1 MTVLTG
7 NLLRPGDEE
16 YARLCCG
23 WNTRVV
29 HRPEY
34 CVAAKSP
41 EHVQAAVRL
50 AAERRLPIRVQST
63 GHGVLAASIGGML
76 IDTSRLGGVR
86 VDPVRQIAEIGA
98 GVRWQELLDV
108 AHAHGLAGLAGSASP
123 VGVVGYALGGG
134 SGWLARRYGLC
145 SDMIDA
151 AEVVTV
157 DGNRRWVSAN
167 AEPDLLWALKG
178 GGGNFGVVTTMRLRL
193 VAQPM
198 VYAGAIYWPISKAR
212 ELLTAYR
219 DWVATSP
226 PEMGSAV
233 AFIQYPAVAPVPEP
247 VRGVP
252 VVALRIC
259 HPGTEADAKRAIS
272 PFHKIAGSILD
283 TTRVMPYRDIGN
295 VTMDSPLH
303 LPRIG
308 YSESLREISDRIIDG
323 LPEALPPGSP
333 FLAMELR
340 NGSNGGVARAVSGH
354 EGLGYWSLPFLF
366 FGMSVTPDT
375 AKEQA
380 ALEMGRQL
388 DAVLAHARTGTNA
401 LTFLLPEHTPVD
413 ASGKARVAT
422 TFQPAHYARLVALKK
437 RYDPGGQS
445 GGDRMIAPSTS
456 DRLA

>member
-1 MTVLTG
+1 MTVLAG

-16 YARLCCG
+16 YARLCSG

-34 CVAAKSP
+34 AVAARSP
-41 EHVQAAVRL
+41 QHVQDAVRF
-50 AAERRLPIRVQST
+50 AVDRELPIRVQST
-63 GHGVLAASIGGML
+63 GHGVLAASNGGML
-76 IDTSRLGGVR
+76 IDTSGIGGVR
-86 VDPVRQIAEIGA
+86 IDPVRQIAEIGA
-98 GVRWQELLDV
+98 SVRWQELLD
-108 AHAHGLAGLAGSASP
+108 AAQEHDLAGLAGSASP

-134 SGWLARRYGLC
+134 AGWLARRYGLC
-145 SDMIDA
+145 SDTIDA

-157 DGNRRWVSAN
+157 DGNRRWVSAD

-178 GGGNFGVVTTMRLRL
+178 GGGNFGVVTRLRLRL
-193 VAQPM
+193 VSQPM
-198 VYAGAIYWPISKAR
+198 VFAGAIYWPIGKAC
-212 ELLTAYR
+212 ELLTTYH

-252 VVALRIC
+252 VVALRLC
-259 HPGTEADAKRAIS
+259 HPGSAEDARGALS
-272 PFHKIAGSILD
+272 PFRKITGSILD
-283 TTRVMPYRDIGN
+283 TTRVMLYREIGD

-308 YSESLREISDRIIDG
+308 YSESLREISDQIIDG
-323 LPEALPPGSP
+323 LPQALSPGSP

-340 NGSNGGVARAVSGH
+340 NGASGGVAYAVSGH
-354 EGLGYWSLPFLF
+354 DGLGYWNSPFLF

-380 ALEMGRQL
+380 ALEMGRRL
-388 DAVLAHARTGTNA
+388 DAVFAHARTGTNA

-413 ASGKARVAT
+413 ASGKARVEG
-422 TFQPAHYARLVALKK
+422 TFKPSHYAGLVALKK
-437 RYDPGGQS
+437 RYDPCS
-445 GGDRMIAPSTS
+445 LLGGDRAIVPS
-456 DRLA
+456 A

>member
-1 MTVLTG
+1 MTVLAR

-16 YARLCCG
+16 YARLCSG

-34 CVAAKSP
+34 AVAARSP
-41 EHVQAAVRL
+41 EHVQDAVRF

-63 GHGVLAASIGGML
+63 GHGVLAASTGGML
-76 IDTSRLGGVR
+76 IDTSGLVGVR
-86 VDPVRQIAEIGA
+86 VDSDRQIAEIGA

-108 AHAHGLAGLAGSASP
+108 VHGHGLAGLAGSASP

-134 SGWLARRYGLC
+134 NGWLARRYGLC

-157 DGNRRWVSAN
+157 DGNRRWVSAD

-178 GGGNFGVVTTMRLRL
+178 GGGNFGVVTTLRLRL

-198 VYAGAIYWPISKAR
+198 VYAGAIYWSIAKAR
-212 ELLTAYR
+212 DLLMVYR

-233 AFIQYPAVAPVPEP
+233 AFIQYPAIAPVPGP
-247 VRGVP
+247 VKGVP

-259 HPGTEADAKRAIS
+259 HPGAPEDAKRAIS

-283 TTRVMPYRDIGN
+283 ATRMMPYREIGS
-295 VTMDSPLH
+295 VTTDSPLH

-308 YSESLREISDRIIDG
+308 YSETLREISDQIIDG
-323 LPEALPPGSP
+323 LPQALPPGSP

-340 NGSNGGVARAVSGH
+340 NGAGGGIARPVSGH
-354 EGLGYWSLPFLF
+354 EGLGYWSSPLLF
-366 FGMSVTPDT
+366 FGMSVTPDA

-380 ALEMGRQL
+380 ALEMGRRL
-388 DAVLAHARTGTNA
+388 DSVFAHARTGTNA
-401 LTFLLPEHTPVD
+401 LNFLLPEHTPVD
-413 ASGKARVAT
+413 ASGKARVER
-422 TFQPAHYARLVALKK
+422 TFKPSHYARLAALKK
-437 RYDPGGQS
+437 LYDPS
-445 GGDRMIAPSTS
+445 SLLGGDRAIVPS
-456 DRLA
+456 A